1 MNTDKRGLLY
11 ADITYKVRKAIFNV
25 YNELGYGHKELV
37 YQKALVK
44 ELDELKIFYKREK
57 DIDVFYKGKVVG
69 NYRPDFII
77 EDKVIVEIKAVVL
90 VPKVFEIQ
98 LLHYLKATGY
108 KLGLLVNFGTQ
119 RLFIKRLI
127 LTK

>member
-1 MNTDKRGLLY
+1 MNTKKRGLLY